1 MNNNI
6 SEQNNAFH
14 DQVEELLA
22 SMTIREKLGQC
33 VMIEPCFCY
42 DERTS
47 ELFGES
53 YEGVDDPKYLS
64 MLLEEYHIGAFLFGG
79 ASQIED
85 GSAKAWATY
94 INKVTEQNQKT
105 RLKIP
110 LMYGI
115 DAVHGVNFM
124 KGSTI
129 YTHNLAVTG
138 TWNTALTEQ
147 YAKTVGAELSALGF
161 NLNFAPTI
169 DTARDVRWGR
179 VYESLGEDPFLASQ
193 IAGSLVKG
201 MQSSGDLAGCAKHFL
216 GYGESRNGMDRTQAD
231 LSDRIL
237 LEMHAPPFETA
248 IDEDVLTMM
257 VSGADVN
264 GVPVPVS
271 KKLLT
276 GLLRDKMGFKGITI
290 SDWEDVERLYSRH
303 KVVTSRRDSLIRSF
317 NAGLD
322 MNMAVCNIAA
332 VDTME
337 SAVRDGSIP
346 MERLDQAVRNILL
359 TKYKLG
365 LFKTNLV
372 DIQKASVRVGNEES
386 KQLAKQLAIESITLL
401 KNDNTILPL
410 AKDTK
415 SILVTGQAA
424 NSKRHLCA
432 GWTLGWASA
441 EEGDLSCDT
450 LLDAIKATVSADT
463 KITYVATAE
472 ELQALNDSKGAFDKE
487 KFDVCISVI
496 SEEPHAEWTG
506 DSFDL
511 ALEAEEEA
519 VLKASVATEIPVV
532 MVSMIGR
539 PLKMEWA
546 NDNVAALLWI
556 YSPGTEGAAAT
567 ADILFGDANPSGKL
581 PISFPKDG
589 SQVPC
594 VYNARSYQS
603 DEVWTRYEPLYE
615 FGYGLS
621 YTSFSYSDLVV
632 PKMVKSG
639 ENLTVS
645 ATVTNS
651 GESAGEEVVQLYL
664 RDQFATVTRPLK
676 SLKAF
681 ARVDLKPG
689 ESKTVELTLTSAE
702 LGLYDEELNYV
713 VEARKIDVLVGD
725 LVGEFR
731 IED

>member
-1 MNNNI
+1 MKTDSTTPNHPFY
-6 SEQNNAFH
+6 EK
-14 DQVEELLA
+14 VETLLS

-33 VMIEPCFCY
+33 VMIEPCFCL

-47 ELFGES
+47 EQFGES
-53 YEGVDDPKYLS
+53 YDGVDDPKYLS

-94 INKVTEQNQKT
+94 INKVSEQNRKT

-110 LMYGI
+110 MMYGI

-129 YTHNLAVTG
+129 YTHNLAVAG
-138 TWNTALTEQ
+138 TWNPALTEQ
-147 YAKTVGAELSALGF
+147 YASTVGAELSALGF
-161 NLNFAPTI
+161 NLNFSPTI

-193 IAGSLVKG
+193 VARALVKG
-201 MQSSGDLAGCAKHFL
+201 MQSSGNLAACAKHFL

-231 LSDRIL
+231 LSDRVL
-237 LEMHAPPFETA
+237 LEMHAPPFEAA
-248 IDEDVLTMM
+248 IEEDVLTMM
-257 VSGADVN
+257 VNGADVN

-276 GLLRDKMGFKGITI
+276 GLLRDKMAFKGITM

-337 SAVRDGSIP
+337 SAVREGSIA
-346 MERLDQAVRNILL
+346 MERVDQAVRNILL

-365 LFKTNLV
+365 LFDADPVN
-372 DIQKASVRVGNEES
+372 IQQASVRVGNDES
-386 KQLAKQLAIESITLL
+386 KKLAKQLATESITLL
-401 KNDNTILPL
+401 KNDNNLLPL
-410 AKDTK
+410 KKNLK
-415 SILVTGQAA
+415 SVLVTGQSA

-441 EEGDLSCDT
+441 EEDDLSCAT
-450 LLDAIKATVSADT
+450 LLDAIKTSVSHDT
-463 KITYVATAE
+463 TITYAASTE
-472 ELQALNDSKGAFDKE
+472 ELTALNLNKE
-487 KFDVCISVI
+487 DFDVCIAVI

-511 ALEAEEEA
+511 ALEEEEEA
-519 VLKASVATEIPVV
+519 MLKASVATEIPVV

-539 PLKMEWA
+539 PLKMNWA
-546 NDNVAALLWI
+546 HEHVSALLWI

-581 PISFPKDG
+581 PISFPQDG

-615 FGYGLS
+615 FGFGLS
-621 YTSFSYSDLVV
+621 YTSFAYSELCV
-632 PKMVKSG
+632 PTMVKSG
-639 ENLTVS
+639 EDITVS
-645 ATVTNS
+645 VTVTNT
-651 GESAGEEVVQLYL
+651 GERAGEDIVQLYL

-681 ARVDLKPG
+681 RRIQLEPG
-689 ESKTVELTLTSAE
+689 ESKTVQLTLTPAE

-713 VEARKIDVLVGD
+713 VEARKIDVLIGD
-725 LVGEFR
+725 LTGEFR